1 MIIFGSRPRMKTIG
15 SGSFYC
21 PRCQTTRQYELKHA
35 RNYFTLYFVPI
46 FPIGDLSEFVECQT
60 CHMTFKSEVL
70 KMKAPPSKLDLAT
83 MLNSVKSDLEGGKSV
98 EYVLR
103 DLVAAGLDRDIALN
117 VVKSAIGDQ
126 RRQCP
131 KCGLSYAV
139 SVNTCSECH
148 EPLGEAHP

>member
-21 PRCQTTRQYELKHA
+21 PRCQTTREYELKRA

-46 FPIGDLSEFVECQT
+46 FPIGDAGEFVECQF

-70 KMKAPPSKLDLAT
+70 NMKAPPRKVDLAT
-83 MLNSVKSDLEGGKSV
+83 MLNSVKSDLEGGMSV

-131 KCGLSYAV
+131 KCGLSYAAN
-139 SVNTCSECH
+139 VNTCSECH
-148 EPLGEAHP
+148 EPLAEARR